1 MPKLSQC
8 NVSDSPQSVIAYG
21 PPKSGKTYLVGQL
34 AKEYNLYWIDIENGH
49 STLFQFPQEYQE
61 RIELINVVDN
71 KDNPNAINTVAKLL
85 TGTKQKV
92 CTLHG
97 KIACGPCTAQK
108 EEVTEYCFNDLDT
121 KKDIVVIDSLTQLTS
136 SAQAHVCRDLDLEK
150 SKMTYDHW
158 GVQRVLLE
166 KVLDLIQNARFNVV
180 VISHEMGVEQVDK
193 SEKIMPAG
201 GTKNFAR
208 TVAKYFG
215 HIIHMSVKNR
225 KHIANSVTT
234 ATNNVLTGSR
244 TNAVVDAGDIETF
257 LALFK
262 EAGKVTA
269 STTQQV
275 KRASPSAG
283 GASSLLSR
291 MKKS

>member
-1 MPKLSQC
+1 MPKLNTLSVA
-8 NVSDSPQSVIAYG
+8 NSPQTVIVYG

-34 AKEYNLYWIDIENGH
+34 AKEYNLHWIDIENGH
-49 STLFQFPQEYQE
+49 STLFQFPSAYQE
-61 RIELINVVDN
+61 RIELINVLDN
-71 KDNPNAINTVAKLL
+71 KDNPNAITTVSKLL
-85 TGTKQKV
+85 TGLPQKV
-92 CTLHG
+92 CTAHG
-97 KIACGPCTAQK
+97 KISCGACISK
-108 EEVTEYCFNDLDT
+108 NLEITEYCFNNLNT
-121 KKDIVVIDSLTQLTS
+121 EKDIVVIDSLTQLTS

-150 SKMTYDHW
+150 SKMTFDHW

-166 KVLDLIQNARFNVV
+166 KILDLIQNARFNVV

-225 KHIANSVTT
+225 KHTANSVTT
-234 ATNNVLTGSR
+234 AANNVLTGSR
-244 TNAVVDAGDIETF
+244 TNAVVDASNIDSF

-262 EAGKVTA
+262 EAVKVEPVNPIQGKG
-269 STTQQV
+269 
-275 KRASPSAG
+275 ASPTG
-283 GASSLLSR
+283 TTSSLLNKL
-291 MKKS
+291 KKP